1 VITLKVYVDSSLCEL
16 YANLIYRGEEEYT
29 SQDGLIM
36 DIWYQGSLYR
46 ITGTEKEDV
55 IYVDSI
61 ERR

>member
-1 VITLKVYVDSSLCEL
+1 MKVYVDSFLCEL

-46 ITGTEKEDV
+46 IIGTEKEDV

>member
-1 VITLKVYVDSSLCEL
+1 MKVYVDSSLCEL

>member
-1 VITLKVYVDSSLCEL
+1 MKVYVDSTLCEL
-16 YANLIYRGEEEYT
+16 YSKLIYQGEEEYT

-36 DIWYQGSLYR
+36 DIWYDGSLYR
-46 ITGTEKEDV
+46 IIGELRGEE

>member
-1 VITLKVYVDSSLCEL
+1 MKVYVDSSLCEL
-16 YANLIYRGEEEYT
+16 YSNLIYRGQEEYA

>member
-1 VITLKVYVDSSLCEL
+1 MKVYVDSSLCEL

-46 ITGTEKEDV
+46 IIGTEKEDV

>member
-1 VITLKVYVDSSLCEL
+1 MKVYVDSSLCEL
-16 YANLIYRGEEEYT
+16 YSNLIYRGQEEYT

-46 ITGTEKEDV
+46 ITGIEKEDV

>member
-1 VITLKVYVDSSLCEL
+1 MKVYVDSSLCEL
-16 YANLIYRGEEEYT
+16 YSNLIYRGQEEYT

-46 ITGTEKEDV
+46 ITGVEKEDV

>member
-1 VITLKVYVDSSLCEL
+1 MKVYVDSSLCEL
-16 YANLIYRGEEEYT
+16 YSNLIYRGQEEYT

-46 ITGTEKEDV
+46 IIGIEKEGV